1 LWLVAEAAALVL
13 LIALAEA
20 AEEPEGLERVQGL
33 PLQQERITPSPSALV
48 ALVRLVVGLGET
60 KEVLQYLA
68 QSLPQAGVGVVGQ
81 FQAQTKVLVE
91 TAVLVAAALEKMQSQ
106 LLVVQEIPPL

>member
-1 LWLVAEAAALVL
+1 
-13 LIALAEA
+13 
-20 AEEPEGLERVQGL
+20 
-33 PLQQERITPSPSALV
+33 
-48 ALVRLVVGLGET
+48 
-60 KEVLQYLA
+60 
-68 QSLPQAGVGVVGQ
+68 VGQ